1 MSLFVGGKESI
12 FMDHGH
18 SNGKQGCCCNA
29 TTTSSSVYQTLNEM
43 EFERGIW
50 SAVELYENRVH
61 HYCFVAMN
69 DDLPKV
75 KFLVEK
81 GTDPGS
87 KDAMFSQHYA
97 ARNGHLEICTFLLE
111 NGACANAQTPGGAT
125 PLHRAALKG
134 HVDIIKILLHF
145 GGNPSVCD
153 SDGKTALHKAAEG
166 GHLDVVKVLI
176 DRDRSLCSVNDN
188 HFRIPADCVSEKHP
202 EILSL
207 LRQNC

>member
-50 SAVELYENRVH
+50 SA
-61 HYCFVAMN
+61 AMN